1 MILPSLRIN
10 KSPLLFSALVVNTE
24 GAERLLIIN
33 KLNGEKVAHFR
44 VKNGDNVRILP
55 LSYSVNPILAVV
67 MFDDDGQ
74 YNAAIQDNV
83 QAMLI
88 DLFTFDKT
96 NPLPYEPPLA

>member
-1 MILPSLRIN
+1 MILSPVKIN
-10 KSPLLFSALVVNTE
+10 KAPLLFSALTVNTE
-24 GAERLLIIN
+24 DAERLLIIN
-33 KLNGEKVAHFR
+33 KLSGEKVAHFSI
-44 VKNGDNVRILP
+44 KNGNNVRILP
-55 LSYSVNPILAVV
+55 LSYSVSPILAVV

-96 NPLPYEPPLA
+96 NPLPYEPPVA